1 VKVHLSPAWQK
12 QLSDDYAI
20 ESKVNAKRSK
30 DNLGE
35 NEMDEN
41 LK

>member
-20 ESKVNAKRSK
+20 E
-30 DNLGE
+30 
-35 NEMDEN
+35 
-41 LK
+41 LKNKS